1 MSGMERVRVSTG
13 GPPPA
18 GLAPRLGFV
27 VEIIGFGHRDAREKE
42 DLRLRVDA
50 LVSRVVADLG
60 LPRAQVETEAACDAT
75 LVFLPP
81 GAPPAHVLPRMIS
94 AVAER
99 LCRDNQRYRDRMRLR
114 MAVAAGPPGST
125 DELYRLVDS
134 RVLRQAISDHEHA
147 NLALLVT
154 PELLRSGELD
164 RADFTQVEVKTKDAS
179 VPAWLRVC

>member
-1 MSGMERVRVSTG
+1 MSGMDRVRVSAG

-60 LPRAQVETEAACDAT
+60 VPRAHAETEAAGDTT

-81 GAPPAHVLPRMIS
+81 GVPAAHVLPRMIS
-94 AVAER
+94 AVVER
-99 LCRDNQRYRDRMRLR
+99 LSRDNQRYRDRMRLR

-134 RVLRQAISDHEHA
+134 RVLRQAISDNEQA

-164 RADFTQVEVKTKDAS
+164 RADFAEVEVRSRDVV